1 MKKKHILLIDIIFLI
16 FPYGLIPGGIF
27 FYLSTLNFTLI
38 LKGELIMNTEL
49 RRKVKELKVYQNIT
63 YTEIAEY
70 LEVSRNSFYNWLN
83 GYYELSLEKENR
95 LNEIIGTLKE

>member
-1 MKKKHILLIDIIFLI
+1 
-16 FPYGLIPGGIF
+16 
-27 FYLSTLNFTLI
+27 
-38 LKGELIMNTEL
+38 MNTEL